1 MRERDVEAALVV
13 LVESLG
19 GKCEK
24 FTSPGRRSVPDRI
37 CSFPGGVIL
46 FVECKAPGAKPTK
59 LQARDHAKRRALG
72 FVVLVVDSL
81 ESVAAVEEV
90 VHAISF

>member
-1 MRERDVEAALVV
+1 MRERDIEKALIA

-46 FVECKAPGAKPTK
+46 FVECKAPGKKPTK
-59 LQARDHAKRRALG
+59 LQARDHAKRSDLG

-81 ESVAAVEEV
+81 ESVAAVEEAV
-90 VHAISF
+90 DALSF